1 MSSSLAAAYDIS
13 PLLTPPLCR
22 QRQIAVKVSQQ
33 LAPVCRAPL
42 RGPTAGRGPVL
53 AWTARLKLISLF
65 PKMFPDYAL
74 GLILVEVGLRR
85 RNCK

>member
-42 RGPTAGRGPVL
+42 RGPYCRERTGA
-53 AWTARLKLISLF
+53 
-65 PKMFPDYAL
+65 AL
-74 GLILVEVGLRR
+74 DCSPEAHLSVSENVS
-85 RNCK
+85 